1 MNTKKRDT
9 IEAILWVVAMV
20 GMIVLLIAIGELRE
34 LSKKASD
41 FRTITPITNRK

>member
-1 MNTKKRDT
+1 MNTKKRDI
-9 IEAILWVVAMV
+9 IEGILWVVAVV
-20 GMIVLLIAIGELRE
+20 GMLVLLIAMGELRE

>member
-20 GMIVLLIAIGELRE
+20 GMLTLLIAIGELRE
-34 LSKKASD
+34 LTKSATN
-41 FRTITPITNRK
+41 FRTITNRK